1 MNQEDKE
8 LLLKD
13 LSARL
18 SYGVKVETGGIGKTV
33 ESITIKPD
41 YIEIVIKGTYAFSH
55 FIYKNTEEWDKD
67 NDLSRCKPYLRPME
81 SMTEEEHT
89 DFFNYHYNIGLEEI
103 KKSGNYLKAAYL
115 SDSAKFDWL
124 NKHHFDYRYLIE
136 KGLAI
141 AVTKENNPYED

>member
-1 MNQEDKE
+1 MTREEIQ

-18 SYGVKVETGGIGKTV
+18 MYGVMCQVDDGAAGLNDGKLVEIDISKELV
-33 ESITIKPD
+33 RFEVD
-41 YIEIVIKGTYAFSH
+41 YY
-55 FIYKNTEEWDKD
+55 WDAYID
-67 NDLSRCKPYLRPME
+67 DIKPYLRPMS

-136 KGLAI
+136 RGLAI
-141 AVTKENNPYED
+141 AVTEENNPYKEE